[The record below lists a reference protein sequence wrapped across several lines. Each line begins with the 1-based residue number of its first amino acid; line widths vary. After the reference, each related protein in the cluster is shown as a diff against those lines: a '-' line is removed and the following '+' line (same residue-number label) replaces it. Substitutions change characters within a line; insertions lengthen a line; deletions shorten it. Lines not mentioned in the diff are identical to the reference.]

1 KVECHLIITHETEY
15 EQVICATGSSTKSP
29 SHMRI
34 LLKNRVL
41 FYLSEGMQIGTTDA
55 VHIGASSQA
64 TAQTRAETFDYGVVR
79 MFTIATVFWGV
90 VGMGVGLLIALQL
103 IWPQLN
109 FEIPWLTY
117 GRIRPVHTNLV
128 IFAFGGSALFAT
140 PYYV

>member
-1 KVECHLIITHETEY
+1 
-15 EQVICATGSSTKSP
+15 
-29 SHMRI
+29 M
-34 LLKNRVL
+34 
-41 FYLSEGMQIGTTDA
+41 GTTDA
-55 VHIGASSQA
+55 VHIGTSSQP
-64 TAQTRAETFDYGVVR
+64 TAQARAETFDYGVVR

-128 IFAFGGSALFAT
+128 IFAFGGSALLAT
-140 PYYV
+140 SYYVAQRTCQTRIFRPMLARSEERRVGKECDKRTLP